1 MEKKSRIFKI
11 LVNIAAF
18 LTFLILFMVIIDVVI
33 KGIPNLKLD
42 MFSIKYSSEN
52 LSMLPAII
60 NTILMVVIALLI
72 AGPIGILTSVY
83 LNEYAKKDNPLIKP
97 VRLTTQTLAG
107 IPSIVYGLFGSIF
120 FVTFLGWKYSLLAG
134 AFTLSIMILPLII
147 AATEE
152 ALKSVPNSLRE
163 ASFGLGAM
171 NLRTIFKVVIPPAM
185 PGILAGIVLSVGRI
199 VGETAALLYTA
210 GANPTILK
218 IYYLQLELL
227 QFICIFYLEKLVIGK
242 RLMRLVLF
250 Y

>member
-120 FVTFLGWKYSLLAG
+120 FVTFWAG
-134 AFTLSIMILPLII
+134 NIL
-147 AATEE
+147 
-152 ALKSVPNSLRE
+152 
-163 ASFGLGAM
+163 
-171 NLRTIFKVVIPPAM
+171 
-185 PGILAGIVLSVGRI
+185 
-199 VGETAALLYTA
+199 
-210 GANPTILK
+210 
-218 IYYLQLELL
+218 
-227 QFICIFYLEKLVIGK
+227 C
-242 RLMRLVLF
+242 
-250 Y
+250 

>member
-1 MEKKSRIFKI
+1 
-11 LVNIAAF
+11 
-18 LTFLILFMVIIDVVI
+18 MVIIDVVI

-171 NLRTIFKVVIPPAM
+171 NLRTI
-185 PGILAGIVLSVGRI
+185 L
-199 VGETAALLYTA
+199 
-210 GANPTILK
+210 
-218 IYYLQLELL
+218 
-227 QFICIFYLEKLVIGK
+227 
-242 RLMRLVLF
+242 RL
-250 Y
+250 